1 MGKCRKMLLI
11 LLSLFFVFNSS
22 TAYAKQ
28 YQDTRNHWANE
39 YIDKLSDDGFVSG
52 YESDTFRPDS
62 EISRVEFYKI
72 VNSMA
77 NLKKTYTV
85 TFADVSTS
93 DWFYKDVSKA
103 IKAGYLTPTTG
114 NLNPNN
120 PISRQEVMGILGYM
134 YKLKPNTS
142 VLKQF
147 SDASKI
153 SEDNKGYVGALVNA
167 GIVSGDSGQLRPN
180 DGISRAEACKIIYL
194 LIYGNGNVNGYG
206 LPAERVVVDSKI
218 KFGDQNLYN

>member
-1 MGKCRKMLLI
+1 MKKGRETLLV
-11 LLSLFFVFNSS
+11 LLALLFVFSS
-22 TAYAKQ
+22 SNVYAKK
-28 YQDTRNHWANE
+28 YQDTRNHWAVE
-39 YIDKLSDDGFVSG
+39 YIDNLSDAGFVSG
-52 YESDTFRPDS
+52 YESDSFRPDA

-77 NLKKTYTV
+77 NLSKTYTV

-103 IKAGYLTPTTG
+103 IKSGYLTPTTG

-120 PISRQEVMGILGYM
+120 PITRQEVMGILGYM
-134 YKLKPNTS
+134 YKLKPDTAI
-142 VLKQF
+142 LKQF
-147 SDASKI
+147 NDASKL
-153 SEDNKGYVGALVNA
+153 SSDNKGYAGALVKL

-180 DGISRAEACKIIYL
+180 DGISRAEVCKMLYL
-194 LIYGNGNVNGYG
+194 LMDGYG